1 MDEVLRLPGV
11 VGLIEAGQPRW
22 AVVAAV
28 REEIARVRGV
38 VRGGAGAGTENR
50 RQATGDRQQGTG
62 DTSTSTE
69 VEVGRIAAGV
79 AARLRPG
86 LCRVI
91 NATGVVL
98 HTNLGRAPLAQA
110 ALDRIVAIGSG
121 YSNLEYDLAAG
132 ERGARERHVQALA
145 ELVGAEAALVV
156 NNCAGAVLLAL
167 TALAA
172 GRDVVVSRGEL
183 IEIGGGFRIPDVMA
197 ASGARLVEVGTT
209 NKTRALDYEVALR
222 PETALLMK
230 VHRSNFAIVGFTTE
244 ASVAELA
251 ALGAPRQVP
260 VLVDLGSG
268 AMAEIH
274 GEPTAATTLAAGADL
289 VAISGDKLLGG
300 PQAGILLGR
309 RGLVTRCARH
319 PLYRALRPSKLE
331 LAALEATTE
340 LWRDGR
346 EAEIPTWAMLTAS
359 PDVVRARAEAVVAAA
374 GGGLDIV
381 AVVSKLGGGT
391 LPLAELPSFAIA
403 LPEQAEPA
411 LRAGSPP
418 VIGRIE
424 GGRLLLDLRTVADS
438 EVALLARAVAGH
450 ASAETST

>member
-1 MDEVLRLPGV
+1 MSGARIPAVDEVLRLPGV
-11 VGLIEAGQPRW
+11 AGLLEAGAPRW

-28 REEIARVRGV
+28 REEIARVRAV
-38 VRGGAGAGTENR
+38 VRGGSTS
-50 RQATGDRQQGTG
+50 
-62 DTSTSTE
+62 TSTSTE
-69 VEVGRIAAGV
+69 VEIVRIAAGV
-79 AARLRPG
+79 AARLQPG
-86 LCRVI
+86 LRKVI
-91 NATGVVL
+91 NATGVIL
-98 HTNLGRAPLAQA
+98 HTNLGRAPLAPA
-110 ALDRIVAIGSG
+110 AIARIVEIASG

-145 ELVGAEAALVV
+145 ELAGAEAALVV

-167 TALAA
+167 SALAA
-172 GRDVVVSRGEL
+172 GREVIVSRGEL

-197 ASGARLVEVGTT
+197 ASGAHLVEVGTT

-244 ASVAELA
+244 ATVAELA
-251 ALGAPRQVP
+251 ALGAPRQLP

-268 AMAEIH
+268 AMAATH

-309 RGLVTRCARH
+309 RDLVTRCARH

-381 AVVSKLGGGT
+381 PVVSKLGGGT
-391 LPLAELPSFAIA
+391 LPLVELPSFAIA

-411 LRAGSPP
+411 LRAGTPP
-418 VIGRIE
+418 VIGRLE
-424 GGRLLLDLRTVADS
+424 GGRLLLDLRTVADT
-438 EVALLARAVAGH
+438 EIEALSGCLKLLGR
-450 ASAETST
+450 

>member
-1 MDEVLRLPGV
+1 MSGARIPAVDEVLRLPGV
-11 VGLIEAGQPRW
+11 AGLLEAGAPRW

-28 REEIARVRGV
+28 REEIARVRAV
-38 VRGGAGAGTENR
+38 VRGGSTS
-50 RQATGDRQQGTG
+50 TS
-62 DTSTSTE
+62 TSTSTE
-69 VEVGRIAAGV
+69 VEIVRIAAGV
-79 AARLRPG
+79 AARLQPG
-86 LCRVI
+86 LRKVI
-91 NATGVVL
+91 NATGVIL
-98 HTNLGRAPLAQA
+98 HTNLGRAPLAPA
-110 ALDRIVAIGSG
+110 AIARIVEIASG

-145 ELVGAEAALVV
+145 ELAGAEAALVV

-167 TALAA
+167 SALAA
-172 GRDVVVSRGEL
+172 GREVIVSRGEL

-197 ASGARLVEVGTT
+197 ASGAHLVEVGTT

-244 ASVAELA
+244 ATVAELA
-251 ALGAPRQVP
+251 ALGAPRQLP

-268 AMAEIH
+268 AMAATH

-309 RGLVTRCARH
+309 RDLVTRCARH

-331 LAALEATTE
+331 LAALEATAE

-381 AVVSKLGGGT
+381 PVVSKLGGGT
-391 LPLAELPSFAIA
+391 LPLVELPSFAIA

-411 LRAGSPP
+411 LRAGTPP
-418 VIGRIE
+418 VIGRLE
-424 GGRLLLDLRTVADS
+424 GGRLLLDLRTVADT
-438 EVALLARAVAGH
+438 EIEALSGCLKLLGR
-450 ASAETST
+450 